1 MVAAKFNHFDSAKT
15 LISLGADPYLMNEGL
30 LPYEIAAKQG

>member
-15 LISLGADPYLMNEGL
+15 LISLGADVYLTNEGL
-30 LPYEIAAKQG
+30 LPYEIAAK